1 VLSARVA
8 SRGSVA
14 MY

>member
-14 MY
+14 VY